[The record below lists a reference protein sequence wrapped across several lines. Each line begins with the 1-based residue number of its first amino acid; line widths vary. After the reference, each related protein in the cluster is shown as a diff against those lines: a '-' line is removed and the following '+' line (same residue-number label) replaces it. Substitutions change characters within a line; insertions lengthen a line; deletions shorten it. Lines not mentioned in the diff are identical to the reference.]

1 MADPIMK
8 ARNNELVMKMG
19 NLNSSMMNP
28 LNKVIMLVKFFEKE
42 EYARAFIKGELYM
55 NPVKYFREH
64 SDLGRQDADEGQP
77 RVNIEK
83 ITYKGTD
90 FPIAKDEPLPRFTF
104 EGIESVN
111 ILCFSNFKLENGY
124 YGDLNLD
131 KAQRHLDDFGRFLVA
146 ITNYDRFKYSIFRTC
161 IKFNYYCIH
170 DFVQYYDSSKGDNH
184 MWMATRRSYEPLR
197 ILMPK
202 DKKHEWQKEYRFV
215 IDRQIYEVSPL
226 VLDIGNI
233 EDFVLFLDIDK
244 ILSEG
249 QVLSSP

>member
-1 MADPIMK
+1 
-8 ARNNELVMKMG
+8 
-19 NLNSSMMNP
+19 
-28 LNKVIMLVKFFEKE
+28 MLVKFFEKEE
-42 EYARAFIKGELYM
+42 EYARAFIKGELYL

-83 ITYKGTD
+83 ITLEGTD
-90 FPIAKDEPLPRFTF
+90 FPIAKDKPLPRFTF

-124 YGDLNLD
+124 FGDLNLD
-131 KAQRHLDDFGRFLVA
+131 KAQRHLDEFGRFLVA
-146 ITNYDRFKYSIFRTC
+146 IQNIDMFKYSIFRAC

-184 MWMATRRSYEPLR
+184 MWMATRSSYEPLR

-215 IDRQIYEVSPL
+215 IDRQINTVSPL

-244 ILSEG
+244 ILSGG